1 MHHCLQYMAHAKIW
15 KLTDDI
21 REVEAIR
28 EAASWSVGWIIN
40 AIRWRISTSSS
51 GQVIVVATVNK

>member
-1 MHHCLQYMAHAKIW
+1 MHYCLHMIHARIR
-15 KLTDDI
+15 KLTDDVW
-21 REVEAIR
+21 EVVAIR

-40 AIRWRISTSSS
+40 AIRWRIGTSRS